1 VRLLLPFALAFALI
15 ACGAPN
21 DAPRCDLSASHEISF
36 TAPDVRDV
44 VETRSIGSDCSAAVA
59 VIIVRSHEG
68 LPLWAW
74 AAPAYPTFGDT
85 FVPRGPSQGP
95 AQDDMRA
102 FLARWAAPE
111 LARTSAAPV
120 WNAALQTTLDRAT
133 YEDIRARNLP
143 MLCHL
148 AGVARYMCVY
158 WEPGV
163 AGAGELYVRDSP
175 SETEPTNAAAEARGS
190 ARPHAPEPVG
200 PPPTEPSVEQQS
212 RPR

>member
-1 VRLLLPFALAFALI
+1 LLLPLALAFVLI
-15 ACGAPN
+15 ACGVRD
-21 DAPRCDLSASHEISF
+21 DAARCDLSASHEISF

-59 VIIVRSHEG
+59 LIIVRSHEG

-111 LARTSAAPV
+111 LARTSAAPE

-133 YEDIRARNLP
+133 YQDIRARNLP

-163 AGAGELYVRDSP
+163 AGAGELYVRDSA
-175 SETEPTNAAAEARGS
+175 SETDARGS
-190 ARPHAPEPVG
+190 ATPQAPEPVG
-200 PPPTEPSVEQQS
+200 PPPAEPSIEQQS